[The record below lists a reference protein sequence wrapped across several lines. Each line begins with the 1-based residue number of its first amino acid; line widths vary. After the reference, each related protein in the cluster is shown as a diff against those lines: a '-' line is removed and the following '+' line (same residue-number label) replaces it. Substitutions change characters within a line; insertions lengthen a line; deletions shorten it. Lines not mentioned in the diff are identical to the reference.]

1 MAHTT
6 TGTGE
11 PTTGIPTTL
20 PPAHPGD
27 APKTAGRGETA
38 LQDRVRSVL
47 AAHRLDDW
55 HVSPGDFW
63 CSVAPPGGTTRVQGW
78 KLHLSATPVSAAT
91 VLARAAEVL
100 ARHRC
105 AYKFAATPARVA
117 ELCSRAADRA
127 GGGKFLT
134 VYPED
139 DGPRLRALAAE
150 LHDATQGLAG
160 PGILSDRPY
169 RPGSLVHYRYGAHRG
184 VTVLADDA
192 TRTAML
198 RAPDGSLRR
207 DRRTAW
213 FAPPDWAPRDPFTF
227 TFAEPE
233 EGTGAGGTAAPRP
246 VLLDGR
252 YVVEEV
258 IRHAFTG
265 GVYRATDQHTGATVV
280 VKQARPHTDATL
292 TGRDIRDAR
301 RHEAAML
308 EEFAAGGLT
317 PRPVALFEQQ
327 GDLFLVL
334 EDLPGVTLR
343 RWVADRLTTGDDHW
357 GLPHDLAVR
366 LALHLVDL
374 VAYVHGRGYVLRDLN
389 PANLLVTE
397 DDELRLIDL
406 ELLVRHRERIT
417 RAHTPG
423 YAAPEQR
430 AAQPGATGSFASDRY
445 SLGATLFHLV
455 TGAEPLLAPDEPP
468 VRTEHQRLGER
479 LGHLGRDNPTA
490 RRLAP
495 LVLALLRTDPARRP
509 GLVDVRRAL
518 TGRGTPATVP
528 APRPDPAPPTELT
541 DGCLAHLLATMDPG
555 RTDRLWPPSPYGATS
570 DAFNVQHGAAGVLG
584 VLARACRAGSGPAVR
599 EATATAAAWITRH
612 VGREPRVLPGLYF
625 GRSGTAWALLDA
637 GEALGDRALTD
648 AAAALVRR
656 VPLAWPNPDVCHG
669 TAGAGLT
676 QLRFW
681 EATGARDFLD
691 RAHAAATA
699 LAPAATRRAG
709 RLLWP
714 VPPGCLSDP
723 AEVVHYG
730 FAHGTAGVGTF
741 LLAVG
746 LATRNGDH
754 LALAAEAA
762 RTLLAAADVA
772 DGAAYWPAGP
782 SGGPRRTTWCSGSSG
797 IGTFLLRMWG
807 ASGDSA
813 FLDGAVRA
821 AVAVHRSRRHAGT
834 AQCHGLAGDGEFLL
848 DLAEACGEQRYRD
861 WAEDLAGALHARR
874 TLRAG
879 RVLAPDE
886 TGTSVHADYGTGL
899 AGVLAFLLRLRD
911 GGPRLWLPRTL
922 TGPGTT
928 AGRAPTASLVK
939 EVT

>member
-6 TGTGE
+6 RAHTTTETGE
-11 PTTGIPTTL
+11 RADTT
-20 PPAHPGD
+20 
-27 APKTAGRGETA
+27 
-38 LQDRVRSVL
+38 LQDRVRTVL

-55 HVSPGDFW
+55 HLRPGVFW
-63 CSVAPPGGTTRVQGW
+63 CSVTPPGAATRVQGW
-78 KLHLSATPVSAAT
+78 KLHLSATPLSAGA
-91 VLARAAEVL
+91 VLTRAAEVL

-192 TRTAML
+192 TRAAML

-213 FAPPDWAPRDPFTF
+213 FAPPDWAPPDP
-227 TFAEPE
+227 FAEP
-233 EGTGAGGTAAPRP
+233 TGPGGGATPRP

-265 GVYRATDQHTGATVV
+265 GVYRATDRHTGASVV

-292 TGRDIRDAR
+292 AGRDIRDTR

-343 RWVADRLTTGDDHW
+343 RWVADRLTTGGADR
-357 GLPHDLAVR
+357 GLPHDLVVR
-366 LALHLVDL
+366 LALRLVDL
-374 VAYVHGRGYVLRDLN
+374 VAYAHGKGYVLRDLN
-389 PANLLVTE
+389 PGNLLVTE

-406 ELLVRHRERIT
+406 ELLVRHGDPIT

-430 AAQPGATGSFASDRY
+430 AAPPGATSSFASDLY

-455 TGAEPLLAPDEPP
+455 TGADPLLAPDEPP
-468 VRTEHQRLGER
+468 LRTDRQRLGEW
-479 LGHLGRDNPTA
+479 LGQLGRDDPTA
-490 RRLAP
+490 RRLTP

-509 GLVDVRRAL
+509 ALDDVRRAL
-518 TGRGTPATVP
+518 TGRPTRPAVP
-528 APRPDPAPPTELT
+528 APRPDLTPLT
-541 DGCLAHLLATMDPG
+541 DGCLAHLLATMDPDG
-555 RTDRLWPPSPYGATS
+555 TEWLWPPSPYGATS

-584 VLARACRAGSGPAVR
+584 VLARACRAGSGPAAR

-625 GRSGTAWALLDA
+625 GRSGTAWALIDA
-637 GEALGDRALTD
+637 AEALDDRALAGT
-648 AAAALVRR
+648 AAALARR

-669 TAGAGLT
+669 AAGAALT

-681 EATGARDFLD
+681 EATGAGDFLD
-691 RAHAAATA
+691 RARAAAAA
-699 LAPAATRRAG
+699 LAAAATRRAG

-730 FAHGTAGVGTF
+730 FAHGTAGVGAC

-746 LATRNGDH
+746 LATGDGDH
-754 LALAAEAA
+754 LAHADAAA

-782 SGGPRRTTWCSGSSG
+782 SGGPRRTTWCGGSSG
-797 IGTFLLRMWG
+797 IGTFLLRMWS

-813 FLDGAVRA
+813 YLDAAVRA
-821 AVAVHRSRRHAGT
+821 ALAVHRSRRQAGT

-861 WAEDLAGALHARR
+861 WAEDLAGCLHARH

-922 TGPGTT
+922 TGAGTT
-928 AGRAPTASLVK
+928 AGRAPTTSLEK
-939 EVT
+939 EVTRDDA